1 MNLSMLSS
9 AAIVGVL
16 TAALLFWLCK
26 KKKIERWLAL
36 GLFIAVQLIWSQV
49 YSVLAQDRLRDDP
62 QRVQQLVRQEFDK
75 IPLMVTL
82 QQKEPEAR
90 AAMENTAR
98 EAIEQGLTTQQAID
112 QIQVAMAEMIGKR
125 VRFAPDDTLNQYMN
139 VTLQQMQDLQAK
151 GDSLCFKLLFPQAG
165 GGIDASKYNPPEL
178 IQQRLATDNQLVL
191 ASYEQPQRNSA
202 EQDLQASLQ
211 VQRILQQLGQ
221 KYGDDLKMLVPP
233 QRNDVDHKRV
243 CEIATDF
250 YQQIQALPPVQSAQ
264 ILRVVLATQ

>member
-82 QQKEPEAR
+82 QQKEP
-90 AAMENTAR
+90 
-98 EAIEQGLTTQQAID
+98 
-112 QIQVAMAEMIGKR
+112 
-125 VRFAPDDTLNQYMN
+125 
-139 VTLQQMQDLQAK
+139 
-151 GDSLCFKLLFPQAG
+151 
-165 GGIDASKYNPPEL
+165 
-178 IQQRLATDNQLVL
+178 
-191 ASYEQPQRNSA
+191 
-202 EQDLQASLQ
+202 
-211 VQRILQQLGQ
+211 
-221 KYGDDLKMLVPP
+221 
-233 QRNDVDHKRV
+233 
-243 CEIATDF
+243 
-250 YQQIQALPPVQSAQ
+250 
-264 ILRVVLATQ
+264 

>member
-1 MNLSMLSS
+1 MNIPMLTS
-9 AAIVGVL
+9 AALVGAL
-16 TAALLFWLCK
+16 TAALLLWLCK

-49 YSVLAQDRLRDDP
+49 YGVLSQERLRDDP
-62 QRVQQLVRQEFDK
+62 ERVQQLVRKEFDK

-82 QQKEPEAR
+82 QQKDPVAR
-90 AAMENTAR
+90 DAMENTAR

-112 QIQVAMAEMIGKR
+112 QIQVAMAEVIGKR
-125 VRFAPDDTLNQYMN
+125 TRFAPDDDINQFMT

-165 GGIDASKYNPPEL
+165 GGIDPSRYNPPEL
-178 IQQRLATDNQLVL
+178 IQTRMTTDNQLVL
-191 ASYEQPQRNSA
+191 ASYEHPQSNSA
-202 EQDLQASLQ
+202 EEDLQASLQ

-243 CEIATDF
+243 CQIATDF
-250 YQQIQALPPVQSAQ
+250 YQQILALPPVQSAQ
-264 ILRVVLATQ
+264 ILRVVLAAP